1 MGSAVRRAMPER
13 LKASPERYPAA
24 SRLIDIAI
32 INWNTAAAAV
42 GAAGSFAP
50 SDGVETYVTV
60 VDNRSSDDQRE
71 VLEAGGRDGGFETL
85 LADRNLGFGAAA
97 NLALRR
103 GNAPLVCVS
112 NADVVPEPTA
122 VAELVRVALDTADA
136 GMVGPAFAGGT
147 QHYHSALP
155 GPIALLAR
163 SFVGSAG
170 ARPLPSPAPG
180 EVVEVGQVSGACFVM
195 RREVWEEVGGF
206 DERYFLWYE
215 DVDLAKRLHDLGRR
229 NLVVGSAGVRHA
241 GAASFAQ
248 VDPRTAQ
255 AIRLASLRR
264 YTEEHHSKLMPVAR
278 PLLRVA
284 RALRARGASA
294 SPPQP

>member
-1 MGSAVRRAMPER
+1 
-13 LKASPERYPAA
+13 
-24 SRLIDIAI
+24 LIDIAI

-42 GAAGSFAP
+42 GAARSFAA
-50 SDGVETYVTV
+50 SEGVEPNVTV

-71 VLEAGGRDGGFETL
+71 VLEAGGRDGGFEAL

-97 NLALRR
+97 NFALRR
-103 GNAPLVCVS
+103 GSAPLVCVS

-122 VAELVRVALDTADA
+122 VAELARVALGAADA

-155 GPIALLAR
+155 GPVALLAR

-180 EVVEVGQVSGACFVM
+180 DIAEVGQASGACFVM
-195 RREVWEEVGGF
+195 RRDAWEEVGGF

-229 NLVVGSAGVRHA
+229 NLVVGSAAVRHA

-255 AIRLASLRR
+255 AIRLASLRL
-264 YTEEHHSKLMPVAR
+264 YIEKHHSELMPIAR
-278 PLLRVA
+278 PLLQA
-284 RALRARGASA
+284 SQALRARGATA

>member
-1 MGSAVRRAMPER
+1 
-13 LKASPERYPAA
+13 
-24 SRLIDIAI
+24 LIDIAI

-42 GAAGSFAP
+42 GAARSFAA
-50 SDGVETYVTV
+50 SEGVEPNVTV

-71 VLEAGGRDGGFETL
+71 MLEAAARDGGFEAL

-97 NLALRR
+97 NFALRR
-103 GNAPLVCVS
+103 GSAPLVCVS
-112 NADVVPEPTA
+112 NSDVVAEPTA
-122 VAELVRVALDTADA
+122 AAELARVALATADA

-147 QHYHSALP
+147 QHYHSVLP

-170 ARPLPSPAPG
+170 VRPLPSPAPG
-180 EVVEVGQVSGACFVM
+180 DVAEVGQVSGACFAM
-195 RREVWEEVGGF
+195 RREVWEEVGSF

-215 DVDLAKRLHDLGRR
+215 DVDLAKRLHDSGRR
-229 NLVVGSAGVRHA
+229 NLVVGSATVRHP

-248 VDPRTAQ
+248 IDPRTTQ

-264 YTEEHHSKLMPVAR
+264 YIEKHHSELMPVAR
-278 PLLRVA
+278 PLLLAA
-284 RALRARGASA
+284 RALRARGAGA